1 MSKAKRSILECRSY
15 NLPPIFPVL
24 LLTGDRWHISDVKSG
39 TLHFHN
45 CLEIGLCHTESAIME
60 FNGEPTPI
68 RAGDMTCIPTKILH
82 TTYSQPGMA
91 SLWSYIFLDPEEL
104 FREYI
109 VNKELSETDLEDF
122 PVLILNQEDRP
133 DLYLL
138 LTMIIEQL
146 KQQKPNFRAS
156 VRGLLLALCIEFL
169 RLKGSTRQHELPVE
183 PPENA
188 LVISPA
194 LDYIRDNYMN
204 TFPIQTLVDL
214 CHLSGTHFR
223 RVFHEIMGIS
233 PLEYINI
240 IRINKACMLMRTT
253 ESTILSVSEQVGFHS
268 VSSFNRYFTKMIG
281 MSPRMWRKRM
291 LQAESKE
298 TWQKQPILNFNGWR

>member
-1 MSKAKRSILECRSY
+1 
-15 NLPPIFPVL
+15 
-24 LLTGDRWHISDVKSG
+24 
-39 TLHFHN
+39 
-45 CLEIGLCHTESAIME
+45 
-60 FNGEPTPI
+60 
-68 RAGDMTCIPTKILH
+68 
-82 TTYSQPGMA
+82 MA

-104 FREYI
+104 FRNFIMNQEI
-109 VNKELSETDLEDF
+109 SPADLEDF
-122 PVLILNQEDRP
+122 PVLIIKQEDRP
-133 DLYLL
+133 DLYFL
-138 LTMIIEQL
+138 LTMIIDQL

-156 VRGLLLALCIEFL
+156 TKGLLLALCMEFL
-169 RLKGSTRQHELPVE
+169 RLKGSTQQRDLPNE

-204 TFPIQTLVDL
+204 SFPIQTLVDL

-233 PLEYINI
+233 PLEYINV

-268 VSSFNRYFTKMIG
+268 VSSFNRYFIRMIG
-281 MSPRMWRKRM
+281 ISPRAWRTRM
-291 LQAESKE
+291 LQTETKE
-298 TWQKQPILNFNGWR
+298 MWQRQSILNFNGWR

>member
-1 MSKAKRSILECRSY
+1 MSKTKRSILECRSY
-15 NLPPIFPVL
+15 NLPPNFPVL

-39 TLHFHN
+39 SLHFHN
-45 CLEIGLCHTESAIME
+45 CLEIGICHTESAIME
-60 FNGEPTPI
+60 FNGAPTPI

-82 TTYSQPGMA
+82 TTYSLPGMA

-104 FREYI
+104 FREFI
-109 VNKELSETDLEDF
+109 VHQELSSADLQDF
-122 PVLILNQEDRP
+122 PVLIINQEDRP

-169 RLKGSTRQHELPVE
+169 RLKGSTQQHDLPID

-194 LDYIRDNYMN
+194 LNYIRDNYMN
-204 TFPIQTLVDL
+204 SFPIQTLVDL

-233 PLEYINI
+233 PLEYINV

-281 MSPRMWRKRM
+281 LSPRDWRTRM
-291 LQAESKE
+291 LQTETKE
-298 TWQKQPILNFNGWR
+298 MWQKQSILNFNGWR